1 MSVPLETP
9 PALITFDFT
18 GTLFEP
24 RSSVGVLYRQV
35 ICAEAARESAACG
48 EAADSLSVAALDAAF
63 RSAYAAAAEA
73 RVGFGRSGVCAPECR
88 VQRRHRERVGGLA
101 TSHRLSHRLG
111 AQNLPVEHAH
121 TATRLEECSRE
132 VKGD

>member
-1 MSVPLETP
+1 MLASIAAAHFGLSRRGGARLCRRATAMSVPLETP

-63 RSAYAAAAEA
+63 RSAYAAAAPA
-73 RVGFGRSGVCAPECR
+73 
-88 VQRRHRERVGGLA
+88 VQPA
-101 TSHRLSHRLG
+101 TLLG
-111 AQNLPVEHAH
+111 
-121 TATRLEECSRE
+121 TR
-132 VKGD
+132 